1 MPVED
6 TYARRRHAFLVRTRN
21 LRQLL
26 VFITRKNASLTLL
39 ARLIMTDHETKV
51 ALHQL
56 ATQVMCMSNATGRKY
71 K

>member
-1 MPVED
+1 M
-6 TYARRRHAFLVRTRN
+6 RTRS

-26 VFITRKNASLTLL
+26 VFITRENALLTSL

-56 ATQVMCMSNATGRKY
+56 AIQVMCMSNTTGSINEMITGN
-71 K
+71 